1 MRAGRRWSALLATV
15 CALQVLLCLPVDTS
29 ATESVDRGEAAGDV
43 YALTV
48 SSAHGSP
55 QAATGV
61 GPLAPARAAVPPT
74 PTASQRTRTQGCSS
88 AGAPPCP
95 APVRAMEVT
104 DDAVVATLQ
113 PGRRSCV
120 AGAMIAGAVLAP
132 PAAAACD
139 AIEHVEVGAG
149 LVTIVA
155 DAVDSRSVSQACT
168 RPAGWA
174 SIASV
179 RVAGLPALPATRPL
193 TPNTTI
199 VLPPGASGAT
209 VVATA
214 VLDEQ
219 IPDTNGAGLT
229 VNAVHLRGGP
239 ALGAGAGLD
248 VVIGHTYSRATCPHL
263 TLQQEAV
270 PGGEMTFAT
279 VDPAVF
285 PLDAAV
291 VGGGTPACFA
301 GDRRGNGCMEPIATM
316 LARSHGLLGVT
327 ANYTDWIHVLGT
339 VIVDHHAWT
348 PVDPHT
354 TSLCIGDGLDPGAP
368 LVRVV
373 KTADAG
379 ACRAAISAQRV
390 VTAGRPDVE
399 GLSDAGHHGRFWW
412 STRPP
417 VAEPRALVGVRAD
430 GTVVIGLATATRPG
444 VEGGISQPDAARW
457 LVDHGVVDGLEM
469 DGGAQ
474 GDMVVAPG
482 VHVVPLERGVPSMQV
497 TLLVDP
503 PGSEAA
509 SG

>member
-1 MRAGRRWSALLATV
+1 VGRRSGALLSVV
-15 CALQVLLCLPVDTS
+15 CALQVLLCLPVETT
-29 ATESVDRGEAAGDV
+29 ATDAVDRGEAAGDV
-43 YALTV
+43 SALTV
-48 SSAHGSP
+48 NSGHGSP
-55 QAATGV
+55 RAAGL
-61 GPLAPARAAVPPT
+61 GPMAPARAEVPPT
-74 PTASQRTRTQGCSS
+74 PVASQRTGTQGCGSG
-88 AGAPPCP
+88 GAPACP
-95 APVRAMEVT
+95 APVRSLQVT

-113 PGRRSCV
+113 TGRRGCF
-120 AGAMIAGAVLAP
+120 AGAMTPGGVLAP
-132 PAAAACD
+132 PAAASCD
-139 AIEHVEVGAG
+139 AIEHVEIASG

-155 DAVDSRSVSQACT
+155 DAVDSRSTTQACS
-168 RPAGWA
+168 RPVGWA
-174 SIASV
+174 SVASL
-179 RVAGLPALPATRPL
+179 RVAGLPAVPVSRPL
-193 TPNTTI
+193 TPNTTV

-219 IPDTNGAGLT
+219 IPDPNGAGLT
-229 VNAVHLRGGP
+229 VNAIHLRGGP
-239 ALGAGAGLD
+239 ALAAGAGLD

-270 PGGEMTFAT
+270 PGGEMTFAV

-301 GDRRGNGCMEPIATM
+301 GDRRGNGCMEPIAAM
-316 LARSHGLLGVT
+316 LARSHALLGVT

-390 VTAGRPDVE
+390 VTAGRPQVE

-417 VAEPRALVGVRAD
+417 VAEPRALVGVRGD
-430 GTVVIGLATATRPG
+430 GTVVIALATATRPG
-444 VEGGISQPDAARW
+444 VEGGISQPDAVRW
-457 LVDHGVVDGLEM
+457 LIAHGVVDGIEM
-469 DGGAQ
+469 DGGGQ
-474 GDMVVAPG
+474 GDMVVAPDM
-482 VHVVPLERGVPSMQV
+482 HVVPLEGGVPGMQV
-497 TLLVDP
+497 TLLIDP
-503 PGSEAA
+503 PGSQAA
-509 SG
+509 AG